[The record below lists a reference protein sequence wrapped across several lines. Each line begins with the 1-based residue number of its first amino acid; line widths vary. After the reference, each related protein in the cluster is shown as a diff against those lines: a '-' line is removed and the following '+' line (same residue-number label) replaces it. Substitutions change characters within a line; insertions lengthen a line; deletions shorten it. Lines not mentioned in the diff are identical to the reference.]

1 VRFRNYDEE
10 TISCD
15 SYTTVPKS
23 RTTRSYLR
31 VGLFV
36 FFFGYRPTRRLE
48 GLSIFAIVYF
58 DVVQGML
65 VRWAG
70 VGWGSLAFAHQHD
83 GTLEMGW
90 GGVGWG

>member
-1 VRFRNYDEE
+1 MRLIHYGSKIKDHTFIFKGG
-10 TISCD
+10 TIC
-15 SYTTVPKS
+15 V
-23 RTTRSYLR
+23 
-31 VGLFV
+31 
-36 FFFGYRPTRRLE
+36 FFGYRPTRRLE

-90 GGVGWG
+90 GGVAWG